1 LHRSGAGIAPAL
13 SNMQVIRW
21 VTLLTKNKPSYFDF
35 KGVFQGGWYEII
47 PYFLVKIS
55 GQKMRQM
62 RQEIDKKGKGRKSDG
77 SDKISLK
84 RRAENVTDETGNR

>member
-1 LHRSGAGIAPAL
+1 
-13 SNMQVIRW
+13 
-21 VTLLTKNKPSYFDF
+21 
-35 KGVFQGGWYEII
+35 
-47 PYFLVKIS
+47 
-55 GQKMRQM
+55 MRQM